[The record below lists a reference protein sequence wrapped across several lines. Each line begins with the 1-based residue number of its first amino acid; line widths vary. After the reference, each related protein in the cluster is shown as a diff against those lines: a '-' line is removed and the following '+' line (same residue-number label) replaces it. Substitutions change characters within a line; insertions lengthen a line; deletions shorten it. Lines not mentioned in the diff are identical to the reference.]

1 MPWRKVDHFC
11 HHWERSVAWGDVRQA
26 LHTYLVPFRVLM
38 IHCVLARSLGA
49 IIFRAHEMEAC
60 LRVFTCR
67 AFRLNIISLKDYRNR

>member
-1 MPWRKVDHFC
+1 
-11 HHWERSVAWGDVRQA
+11 
-26 LHTYLVPFRVLM
+26 M